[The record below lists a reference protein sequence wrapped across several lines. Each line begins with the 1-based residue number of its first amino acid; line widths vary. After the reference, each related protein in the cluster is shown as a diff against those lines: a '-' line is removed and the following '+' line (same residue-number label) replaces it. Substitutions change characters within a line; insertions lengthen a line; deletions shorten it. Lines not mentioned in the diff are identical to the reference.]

1 MPRHPRHPWKGAFIS
16 LLFTLVVTLWLGG
29 TLSACGSALRPGV
42 ADQGTPTPPVGTA
55 TPPVGTATPPV
66 GTAQGTLHGTVVTG
80 PTCPVERAEDPCPP
94 KPVPGRE
101 VKIASPAGR
110 VVATVTTDGQGHFQ
124 VVLAPGNYTVF
135 VVGTAQ
141 ALGSGRAA
149 TVQATVRAGQTTSV
163 TIALDTGIR

>member
-1 MPRHPRHPWKGAFIS
+1 
-16 LLFTLVVTLWLGG
+16 LLFRLFLTLWLGG

-42 ADQGTPTPPVGTA
+42 ADQGAPASLEGTPAPA
-55 TPPVGTATPPV
+55 V
-66 GTAQGTLHGTVVTG
+66 GTAQGTLHGTVVAG

-94 KPVPGRE
+94 KPVPGRA
-101 VKIASPAGR
+101 VVIASPAGK

-124 VVLAPGNYTVF
+124 VLLAPGNYTVF

-149 TVQATVRAGQTTSV
+149 TVQATVRAGQTTAV
-163 TIALDTGIR
+163 TITLDTGIR

>member
-1 MPRHPRHPWKGAFIS
+1 MPRHPRHLWKGAFIS
-16 LLFTLVVTLWLGG
+16 LLFTLVLTLWLGG

-42 ADQGTPTPPVGTA
+42 ADQGPPASLEGTSA
-55 TPPVGTATPPV
+55 PAV

-124 VVLAPGNYTVF
+124 VVLAPGNYIVF

-149 TVQATVRAGQTTSV
+149 TVQATVRARQTTAV
-163 TIALDTGIR
+163 TISLDSGIR

>member
-42 ADQGTPTPPVGTA
+42 ADQGAPASLEGTPAPAVA
-55 TPPVGTATPPV
+55 IAR
-66 GTAQGTLHGTVVTG
+66 GTLHGTVVAG

-101 VKIASPAGR
+101 VKIASQAGK

-149 TVQATVRAGQTTSV
+149 TVQATVRARQTTSV

>member
-1 MPRHPRHPWKGAFIS
+1 MPRHPRHPWKGSFIG
-16 LLFTLVVTLWLGG
+16 LLLTLWLGG
-29 TLSACGSALRPGV
+29 TLSACGSALRPG
-42 ADQGTPTPPVGTA
+42 AAGQGTPTPPVGI
-55 TPPVGTATPPV
+55 
-66 GTAQGTLHGTVVTG
+66 AQGMLHGTVVAG

-101 VKIASPAGR
+101 VKITSPAGK
-110 VVATVTTDGQGHFQ
+110 VVAMVTTDGQGHFQ

-149 TVQATVRAGQTTSV
+149 TVQATVRAGLTTAV

>member
-1 MPRHPRHPWKGAFIS
+1 MPRHPRHPRKGTFIS
-16 LLFTLVVTLWLGG
+16 LLCTLALTLWLGG
-29 TLSACGSALRPGV
+29 TLSACGAALRPGAV
-42 ADQGTPTPPVGTA
+42 DQGTPASLVGTA
-55 TPPVGTATPPV
+55 TPPVGTS
-66 GTAQGTLHGTVVTG
+66 QGTLHGTVVAG

-101 VKIASPAGR
+101 VEIASPAGK

-124 VVLAPGNYTVF
+124 VVLAPGNYSVF

-149 TVQATVRAGQTTSV
+149 TVQATVRAGQTTAV

>member
-42 ADQGTPTPPVGTA
+42 ADQGNQGTPTPLVGTA
-55 TPPVGTATPPV
+55 TPPVAI
-66 GTAQGTLHGTVVTG
+66 AQGTLHGTVVAG

-141 ALGSGRAA
+141 ALGSGRAGL
-149 TVQATVRAGQTTSV
+149 VQATVRAGQTTAV